1 LTLVEGIAS
10 GVIVSS
16 IVEFLKGI
24 VQQIKGKKGKVLFP
38 KEQEKFKQAI
48 KMSDSSELKN
58 NPIILEISGN
68 YNYVCIDGKYGICDK
83 ETHEEKIIPTL
94 KKSKEQEIE
103 QKISIM
109 PINEAERLINYKN
122 SPKHMEKNY
131 QKILDKVNPK
141 YKSLISLSIYVEQ
154 CYQEDRKEEAESTK
168 KEIKERYYDFGLK
181 FVNLWARSYL
191 KSLFSFILQKPI
203 LPLNINDKLSEFIE
217 KAESIFFIHP
227 ETDYRKISSDII
239 GNLKRG
245 KSYVAVHSLGASGPN
260 ALKIIQKVKTPKNFI
275 YEEIQIVKKHENC
288 IEVSK
293 IWYRERDGFETYL
306 LIKDITA

>member
-1 LTLVEGIAS
+1 MTLVEGIAS

-122 SPKHMEKNY
+122 SRLTSPTS
-131 QKILDKVNPK
+131 
-141 YKSLISLSIYVEQ
+141 SLNFSTFFQRGISINV
-154 CYQEDRKEEAESTK
+154 A
-168 KEIKERYYDFGLK
+168 
-181 FVNLWARSYL
+181 
-191 KSLFSFILQKPI
+191 
-203 LPLNINDKLSEFIE
+203 LN
-217 KAESIFFIHP
+217 
-227 ETDYRKISSDII
+227 SSVFH
-239 GNLKRG
+239 N
-245 KSYVAVHSLGASGPN
+245 
-260 ALKIIQKVKTPKNFI
+260 Q
-275 YEEIQIVKKHENC
+275 
-288 IEVSK
+288 
-293 IWYRERDGFETYL
+293 
-306 LIKDITA
+306 